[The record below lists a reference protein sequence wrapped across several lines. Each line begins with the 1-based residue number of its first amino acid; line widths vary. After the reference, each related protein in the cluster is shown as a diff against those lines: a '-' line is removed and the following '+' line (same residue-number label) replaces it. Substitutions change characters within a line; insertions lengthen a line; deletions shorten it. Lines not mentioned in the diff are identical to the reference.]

1 MDRAEQ
7 RKEDQAEQSDSRTDR
22 QTDGHK
28 PSGEQK
34 VECDLR
40 WGQVLELWSESDT
53 LIEDLITKAKGG
65 TLTKYQKDGTR
76 RRRLEKRWEDMAGTG
91 HVCGKM
97 ICEEENRK
105 LLEITRRNL
114 DKLMQPLG
122 RWMPDQRTGCRH
134 EESPQNPT
142 IPQAAHAAAPSRW
155 MPE

>member
-1 MDRAEQ
+1 
-7 RKEDQAEQSDSRTDR
+7 
-22 QTDGHK
+22 
-28 PSGEQK
+28 
-34 VECDLR
+34 
-40 WGQVLELWSESDT
+40 
-53 LIEDLITKAKGG
+53 
-65 TLTKYQKDGTR
+65 
-76 RRRLEKRWEDMAGTG
+76 MAGTG

-142 IPQAAHAAAPSRW
+142 IPQAAHAAAPSR
-155 MPE
+155 